1 MRRAVATALA
11 VILILT
17 LASCSFNANTP
28 EYLARRAHEETLALT
43 EATVYYEAHMTV
55 KRKHMTGTRSDDVS
69 LTKKCVWT
77 DGGYT
82 VYDDRGEVAETNDSG
97 VFAWEFIF
105 PAISTDGYEVV
116 ESSMSRTE
124 LVREAILILSTEELA
139 AYFSERVSALLD
151 AYGASYADLTG
162 AGDTTFTLT
171 VDRPRGYARTA
182 ILHFAT
188 TVTVGDEVCPA
199 TISLRFDYTDVD
211 YEV

>member
-1 MRRAVATALA
+1 MRKAVATALA

-17 LASCSFNANTP
+17 LASCSFEANTP
-28 EYLARRAHEETLALT
+28 EYLARRAYSETSSLT

-55 KRKHMTGTRSDDVS
+55 KRTHMTGARYDEVS

-77 DGGYT
+77 DDAYT
-82 VYDDRGEVAETNDSG
+82 VYRADGEVAETNDSG

-124 LVREAILILSTEELA
+124 LVREAILILSTKELVG
-139 AYFSERVSALLD
+139 YFSERVSELL
-151 AYGASYADLTG
+151 AVYGASHADLTG

-182 ILHFAT
+182 IVHFST
-188 TVTVGDEVCPA
+188 TVTIGNEVCPA
-199 TISLRFDYTDVD
+199 TFSFRFDYTDVN